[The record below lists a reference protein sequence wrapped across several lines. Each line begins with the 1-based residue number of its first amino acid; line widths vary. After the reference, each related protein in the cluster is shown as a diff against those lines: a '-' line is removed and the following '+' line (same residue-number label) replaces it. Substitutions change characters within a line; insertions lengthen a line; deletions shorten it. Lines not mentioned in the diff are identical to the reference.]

1 MSKEHVTARVSE
13 GTRERLNT
21 FADDEGASASQALE
35 KAASRGL
42 EVYGYGSSD
51 AWHGQPPIARVAE
64 YGTLAAVSMAAA
76 LGGVHLATVLSM
88 LGPMTVFLVLALV
101 LLAVRT
107 VEPRVSTLLFRRGE
121 QA

>member
-1 MSKEHVTARVSE
+1 
-13 GTRERLNT
+13 
-21 FADDEGASASQALE
+21 
-35 KAASRGL
+35 
-42 EVYGYGSSD
+42 
-51 AWHGQPPIARVAE
+51 
-64 YGTLAAVSMAAA
+64 
-76 LGGVHLATVLSM
+76 VHLATVLSM